1 MFIIEGTYKGRPLK
15 KGACFQLS
23 KGKYDSKK
31 STLFS
36 YSHGFSKEGIYVP
49 LTNNVDSV
57 DIVSQEHATGGG
69 VQGAASGAV
78 LGFLIAGPL
87 GTAVGAGMGRKQKG
101 QDNTTLAITWSNG
114 DIWVAE
120 KATTGEIAALKVAI
134 TTRKIKKTSTN
145 KTKKTSKKKTSYKD
159 KINIKKPKFPS
170 NSWSLTRKK
179 GKTPKSTTALPDIA
193 AIKNLQNAEGNP
205 VAVKLFLKLFNE
217 EIEKYN
223 NWKWQYFD
231 VKVETDKEVN
241 TVAQHALKKLIVTSN
256 EASKIKDNTKDLEV
270 EIEECKDCIEDYKSK
285 IKAKKEELK
294 DASFFRKGGI
304 KKEIRNLEHWMK
316 DVKGDL
322 SKAKRGLTSI
332 SKKMESTKEI
342 KSLEKGSEEFVLI
355 FNNLFP
361 NEKKPS
367 KALKSK
373 LFFNDEFLWATY
385 KKVFDEIWDKRI
397 DDAIN
402 ELKEKENIEKE
413 AKKSSPKET
422 KISKKDKLNE
432 LKELL
437 DEELISNEEYEES
450 RKKILAQ

>member
-1 MFIIEGTYKGRPLK
+1 MFIIEGTYKGRSLK

-23 KGKYDSKK
+23 DSKYDPKP
-31 STLFS
+31 TLFS

-69 VQGAASGAV
+69 LQGAASGAV

-87 GTAVGAGMGRKQKG
+87 GTAVGAGIGRNKKG

-120 KATTGEIAALKVAI
+120 NAKPAEIAALKVAI
-134 TTRKIKKTSTN
+134 TTRKFKKTNST

-179 GKTPKSTTALPDIA
+179 GKTPKSTTTLPDIA
-193 AIKNLQNAEGNP
+193 VIQNLQNAEGNP
-205 VAVKLFLKLFNE
+205 VAVKLFLKLFND

-231 VKVETDKEVN
+231 VRVEMDKEVN
-241 TVAQHALKKLIVTSN
+241 SIAQHALKKLIVASN

-270 EIEECKDCIEDYKSK
+270 KIEKHKDSIEDYKSK

-294 DASFFRKGGI
+294 DAGFFSKGGI
-304 KKEIRNLEHWMK
+304 KKEILNLEYWMK
-316 DVKGDL
+316 DAKSDL
-322 SKAKRGLTSI
+322 SKAKRGLTSTT
-332 SKKMESTKEI
+332 KKLESTKEI
-342 KSLEKGSEEFVLI
+342 KSLERGSEEFVLI
-355 FNNLFP
+355 FSNLFP

-367 KALKSK
+367 KSLKSK
-373 LFFNDEFLWATY
+373 FFFNDEFLWATY

-397 DDAIN
+397 DDAVN

-413 AKKSSPKET
+413 AKKSSSKKT
-422 KISKKDKLNE
+422 STSKKDKLNE

-437 DEELISNEEYEES
+437 DEELITNEEYEES

>member
-1 MFIIEGTYKGRPLK
+1 MFIIEGTYKGKKLPSGECFILSRDYYTKEPELFGGPNDVTIKLK
-15 KGACFQLS
+15 
-23 KGKYDSKK
+23 
-31 STLFS
+31 
-36 YSHGFSKEGIYVP
+36 
-49 LTNNVDSV
+49 NNLISV
-57 DIVSQEHATGGG
+57 DIVAEEQATGGG
-69 VQGAASGAV
+69 VQGAAGGAV
-78 LGFLIAGPL
+78 LGFLIAGPI
-87 GTAVGAGMGRKQKG
+87 GTVVGAGMGRKKKG
-101 QDNTTLAITWSNG
+101 RDNTTLAISWANG
-114 DIWVAE
+114 DVWVVDRVDTKE
-120 KATTGEIAALKVAI
+120 YAALRTAVA
-134 TTRKIKKTSTN
+134 TSKPKKIASNASNKKI
-145 KTKKTSKKKTSYKD
+145 KKKTSYKD
-159 KINIKKPKFPS
+159 KIKIKKPKFPS

-179 GKTPKSTTALPDIA
+179 GKTPKSTTALPDIT
-193 AIKNLQNAEGNP
+193 AIKNLQNVDGNP

-217 EIEKYN
+217 ELEKYN

-241 TVAQHALKKLIVTSN
+241 IVAQHALKKLIVTSN

-270 EIEECKDCIEDYKSK
+270 EIEECNNSIEDYKSR
-285 IKAKKEELK
+285 IKAKKDELK
-294 DASFFRKGGI
+294 DAGFFSKGGI
-304 KKEIRNLEHWMK
+304 KQEILNLEHWMK
-316 DVKGDL
+316 DAKSDL

-355 FNNLFP
+355 FGNLFP

-413 AKKSSPKET
+413 SKKPSPKET
-422 KISKKDKLNE
+422 KMSKKDKLNE

-437 DEELISNEEYEES
+437 DEEIISNEEYEES